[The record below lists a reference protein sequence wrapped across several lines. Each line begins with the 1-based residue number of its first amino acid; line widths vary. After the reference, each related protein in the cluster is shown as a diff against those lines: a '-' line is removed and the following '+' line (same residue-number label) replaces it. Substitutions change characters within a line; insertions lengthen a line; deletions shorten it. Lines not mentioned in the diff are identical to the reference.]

1 MLEIRDLH
9 VQFHTSDHEA
19 VRGISLKVDEGEI
32 MGLVGESGSGKSVT
46 MYTIM
51 GLLADNGDPVTD
63 LLYSTNWLPLAFA
76 VAYKVTNDPVFKERW
91 QSLASFLSRTQM
103 RSAVPLLDGCWCR
116 GMDVARMEAYGM
128 PHDVGWGPC
137 SVESG
142 WTVGEILM
150 GLGYGMYLH
159 MDE

>member
-1 MLEIRDLH
+1 MGDFYAKIAR
-9 VQFHTSDHEA
+9 
-19 VRGISLKVDEGEI
+19 SLV
-32 MGLVGESGSGKSVT
+32 
-46 MYTIM
+46 
-51 GLLADNGDPVTD
+51 
-63 LLYSTNWLPLAFA
+63 NWLPLAFA
-76 VAYKVTNDPVFKERW
+76 AAYKATGDPVFKVRW
-91 QSLASFLSRTQM
+91 QSLAAFLSRAQM
-103 RSAVPLLDGCWCR
+103 RSADPRLDGCWCR